1 MFSRRLMLLTLSVL
15 ATIGMDASA
24 LAQSY
29 PTRPITLVVPFT
41 AGAVTDIVGRFLAQK
56 LTDALGQPV
65 VVENRAGAGGIVGA
79 ASVVRARPDGYTLLL
94 ASTSVVH
101 GPLLQKTPMYDSRTD
116 FTPVAAVLQAP
127 FLLAVNASFPAKNVA
142 ELVAYVKANPGKI
155 NVASLGG
162 FADAPPLMFIAAAH
176 LDVQIVD
183 YPGVPEAV
191 MGVMRNDAQMTM
203 APYASI
209 QGQVESEQLR
219 MLAVTADRRSPLIS
233 KVPTFAEAGLPEV
246 VLYNVVGVVAP
257 ANTPKPIVDR
267 LNLEIAKIVKSE
279 AGRSFITSRGN
290 DEVED
295 LSAEHYAVM
304 LKDVGDKY
312 KRAIEEF
319 GMEKR

>member
-1 MFSRRLMLLTLSVL
+1 MFSRRSLFSIFATL
-15 ATIGMDASA
+15 GMCASA

-65 VVENRAGAGGIVGA
+65 VVENRPGAGGIVGA

-101 GPLLQKTPMYDSRTD
+101 GPLLQKTPLYDSRTD
-116 FTPVAAVLQAP
+116 FTPIAAVFQTP
-127 FLLAVNASFPAKNVA
+127 FVLAANLDVPAKSVA
-142 ELVAYVKANPGKI
+142 ELAAYVRANPGKI

-162 FADAPPLMFIAAAH
+162 FADAPALMFAAAAH

-191 MGVMRNDAQMTM
+191 MGLMRNDAQWTM
-203 APYASI
+203 SPYASI
-209 QGQVESEQLR
+209 QGQVESKQLR
-219 MLAVTADRRSPLIS
+219 ILAVTADKRSPLIPE
-233 KVPTFAEAGLPEV
+233 VPTFAEAGLPKV
-246 VLYNVVGVVAP
+246 VLYNVVGVLAP
-257 ANTPKPIVDR
+257 ADTPQPIVDR
-267 LNLEIAKIVKSE
+267 LNLELAKIVKSG
-279 AGRSFITSRGN
+279 AGRSFIMSRGN

-295 LSAEHYAVM
+295 VSAEHYAVM
-304 LKDVGDKY
+304 LKDVGDIY
-312 KRAIEEF
+312 KRAIEDF
-319 GMEKR
+319 GMQKR